1 MKEYQ
6 IMDDFIFKENRLYV
20 PSTFLRE
27 KVIRDIHGGE
37 LGGHFGRDNTTARV
51 EERYYK
57 SQLGK
62 GVVTIVRSYPVWQI
76 SKEQVQNMGLYVPLF
91 VPKDHWEDLSI
102 DFELGLPRTQKR
114 VDFIFVVVD
123 KIFKIA
129 HFIPSVRLLMHRMWP
144 DFFFK
149 RL

>member
-1 MKEYQ
+1 
-6 IMDDFIFKENRLYV
+6 
-20 PSTFLRE
+20 
-27 KVIRDIHGGE
+27 
-37 LGGHFGRDNTTARV
+37 
-51 EERYYK
+51 
-57 SQLGK
+57 
-62 GVVTIVRSYPVWQI
+62 
-76 SKEQVQNMGLYVPLF
+76 MGLYVPLF